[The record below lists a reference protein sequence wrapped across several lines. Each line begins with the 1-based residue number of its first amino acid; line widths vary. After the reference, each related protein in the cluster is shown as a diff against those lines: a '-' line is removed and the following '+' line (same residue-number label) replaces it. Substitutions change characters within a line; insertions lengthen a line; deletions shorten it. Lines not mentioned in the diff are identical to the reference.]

1 MVCPGRGVSYVCLR
15 NRCLDTGVLRV
26 MTHASESASPPVVGM
41 RFGYTRVSTVAQT
54 LHQQRDALKAAGA
67 SKIYSDTM
75 SGARDDRPGL
85 AALMDQL
92 RAGDTVVVW
101 KLDRLGRNKLHILE
115 TVKALTEMGGTLASP
130 SDRIGSSTAAG
141 QMMIG
146 VLGSLAEY
154 ANGFITRHHRA
165 AGMDTDRQG
174 GAVLVDP
181 PACDAQ
187 PSRPHSGERGRS
199 FVAG

>member
-1 MVCPGRGVSYVCLR
+1 
-15 NRCLDTGVLRV
+15 
-26 MTHASESASPPVVGM
+26 M

-54 LHQQRDALKAAGA
+54 LHQQHDALKAAGA

-101 KLDRLGRNKLHILE
+101 KLDRLGRNMLHILE
-115 TVKALTEMGGTLASP
+115 TVKALTEMGVTLVST
-130 SDRIGSSTAAG
+130 SDGIDSSTAAG
-141 QMMIG
+141 RMMIG

-154 ANGFITRHHRA
+154 ERELIRERTTLKRESSRANGTRFGRPRKVDGTEHIATAKQMKADGHTGKDIAKYLRVSRA
-165 AGMDTDRQG
+165 TLYRYLTD
-174 GAVLVDP
+174 AET
-181 PACDAQ
+181 A
-187 PSRPHSGERGRS
+187 
-199 FVAG
+199 